1 VFQRGVIGGFSRHL
15 AAAAALL
22 AAAFGQAGAATLG
35 ARVDN
40 VAYVAYT
47 TGSGSAN
54 LTTPTASFTI
64 EAARTPSTIEFYR
77 YAPGAP
83 AGQTV
88 TLYGS
93 DYQTG
98 SRAFAPTGPLTTAA
112 GAIVSLAAPIRIA
125 PADAY
130 FPGEPVI
137 IGVTDAGQNGDPLR
151 IETLVATIQ
160 TANGDFVTL
169 RLYESG
175 AATGA
180 FYGWIASAAGIP
192 VQNDSILT
200 IVHGAALV
208 ARYQDPF
215 DATEISTDI
224 AAADPFGRVF
234 DALTGAL
241 IDDASVT
248 VVDAA
253 TGLPASVFGIDGL
266 STYPSTVITG
276 QAVTDSGGLVYQLGP
291 GEYRFPIMAPGT
303 YRLVVAPP
311 AGFSAPSR
319 VPALSFAALAN
330 APFAIAAGSY
340 GEQFTILGIGDV
352 EIDIPVDPTT
362 DILIR
367 KEADAD
373 RASIGDFVRY
383 RVSVENRSASNVPL
397 LIVDTLPAGLRYQ
410 PGSAIFNGAKAA
422 DPAISSD
429 GRTLT
434 FDAGVAA
441 PSSLMELTYVSE
453 ISAGAKRGDAVNEV
467 VAVSAG
473 GVAISNRAEAA
484 IAIEDDFFRD
494 SLTIVGRI
502 KMGCD
507 ASDSVAP
514 DKFLKGVRLYME
526 TGATTLTDENGLYHF
541 EDVSPRTHVVQV
553 DEESLPPGYELVLC
567 KDDTRRSGS
576 PHSQFV
582 DAQGGKIWR
591 ADFTLNRTGGE
602 AGMPTVEDER
612 AAFNPE
618 TEYLSYDKAWL
629 NTQADAAAAF
639 IYPADGVTPSTKS
652 VNIGIK
658 HAADLRVRLFL
669 NGHETPP
676 ENFAGRDVALLGGVA
691 LSRWK
696 GVDILDGANRLEA
709 VFVDS
714 TGEDVARISRTLD
727 FIDDARRAS
736 LLASQTH
743 AVADGKT
750 RPTIALKVTDGAGRP
765 VRAGHLLEVTVEPPF
780 RAALREAIED
790 RAPLDAPL
798 SASAGVPVGQNGVA
812 LVELEPTLD
821 TGLARIRV
829 KLSDGTVKTF
839 STYVKP
845 APRDWIVVGLAEGQ
859 GGFDR
864 RDGAA
869 KAPDGS
875 NVIGDGRVAG
885 FAKGMIKGDW
895 LVTVAGDSANKR
907 NAADDELFDVID
919 PDDRYP
925 LYGDRSNQRFEAQS
939 RYPVYLKTEKDG
951 FKAQFGDYDTGMTD
965 SRLAQYS
972 RRLSGLN
979 AVYDSERFGFT
990 GFAAETNQAF
1000 VKDELAADGTSGP
1013 YRLRTAPLVRNSESI
1028 IVETRD
1034 RFRPDVVIGST
1045 RLLRYADYDI
1055 DFETGEIIF
1064 RLPVPAADAAFNP
1077 NVIVADYETAA
1088 PVARNLTAGGRGA
1101 VRFLGGRGEAGAS
1114 YIHEEAP
1121 GVSGETTNLAGADL
1135 KLDLTDEDQ
1144 LRLEYASTFKD
1155 GPTVDERTDA
1165 ILAEASH
1172 TGERLDAKA
1181 YYSRLEP
1188 GFGLLQQTS
1197 ATAGIERYGAEASVK
1212 ISEFENAAG
1221 TQRGARYAD
1230 AKAYHEENLAT
1241 GASRDLAEATL
1252 RQESNLTSGAVG
1264 LRAVREEPQG
1274 GPEREALLSLVS
1286 VKQRFENI
1294 GLSLRAAHERPIAGD
1309 DASSLYPTRTS
1320 LGVDQRLIDGLTLSA
1335 THEILDGDAVTQS
1348 NTTVGLVAEPWSGG
1362 KITLSGDR
1370 LTQDSGE
1377 RIGATFGVDQQ
1388 VRLSKTWSGSLGMA
1402 RREDLKKNG
1411 AVDIEDDIVPD
1422 LPRSP
1427 FETAGGSFTSLYAG
1441 AGYRGAAT
1449 TGSGR
1454 IEMKKTE
1461 IGRRYMVATGAAREL
1476 SEQFSFAA
1484 AGRFQ
1489 ADDND
1494 LAPDERRVDFRLGAA
1509 FRPHDDGLIVFN
1521 RIDVKQRE
1529 IDQDEESW
1537 KIVHNLTLNAKATD
1551 RLQIAFNHG
1560 FKYSTLRTGG
1570 AAYDSVTELAGLEA
1584 RYDIAER
1591 VDIGVHGEAVYAYN
1605 SGTLAYSFGPSLGF
1619 APAKNFWLSLGW
1631 NIKGFVDEDFAAAE
1645 YSRVG
1650 PYLKIRIKFDQ
1661 TTARGLLDAISP
1673 RAEARP

>member
-1 VFQRGVIGGFSRHL
+1 VVPRGVIGRFSRL
-15 AAAAALL
+15 FAAAAALG

-40 VAYVAYT
+40 IAHVSYSL
-47 TGSGSAN
+47 GSGSAN
-54 LTTPTASFTI
+54 IATPAASFTI

-77 YAPGAP
+77 YAPGSP
-83 AGQTV
+83 AGQSV
-88 TLYGS
+88 TLNGS
-93 DYQTG
+93 DYETAG
-98 SRAFAPTGPLTTAA
+98 GAFAPTGPLTTAA
-112 GAIVSLAAPIRIA
+112 GVIVRLAAPVRIA

-137 IGVTDAGQNGDPLR
+137 VGVADQGQNGDPSR
-151 IETLVATIQ
+151 IETLVATIR

-175 AATGA
+175 ADTGA
-180 FYGWIASAAGIP
+180 FYGWIASAAGTP
-192 VQNDSILT
+192 LQNDSILT
-200 IVHGAALV
+200 ITHGATLL

-215 DATEISTDI
+215 DATEISTDS

-234 DALTGAL
+234 DGVTGAL
-241 IDDASVT
+241 IDGASVS
-248 VVDAA
+248 VVDAS
-253 TGLPASVFGIDGL
+253 TGQPANVFGIDGV
-266 STYPSTVITG
+266 SAYPSTVLTG
-276 QAVTDSGGLVYQLGP
+276 QPVTDAGGLVYQLGP
-291 GEYRFPIMAPGT
+291 GEFRFPIMAPGV
-303 YRLVVAPP
+303 YRFVVAPP
-311 AGFSAPSR
+311 AGFSAPSSAP
-319 VPALSFAALAN
+319 PASFGALAN
-330 APFAIAAGSY
+330 APFSIAPGSY
-340 GEQFTILGIGDV
+340 GEAFAIVASADV
-352 EIDIPVDPTT
+352 EIDIPVDPMT
-362 DILIR
+362 DIVLR
-367 KEADAD
+367 KEADATA
-373 RASIGDFVRY
+373 ASIGDFIRY
-383 RVSVENRSASNVPL
+383 RVSIENRTAASASL
-397 LIVDTLPAGLRYQ
+397 SIVDTLPAGFRFQ
-410 PGSAIFNGAKAA
+410 AGSARFNGAKTA
-422 DPAISSD
+422 DPAISGD
-429 GRTLT
+429 GRTLR
-434 FDAGVAA
+434 FNVAVAA
-441 PSSLMELTYVSE
+441 PSAVSE
-453 ISAGAKRGDAVNEV
+453 LAYVTEVSAGAKRGVAVNEA

-473 GVAISNRAEAA
+473 GVAVSNRAEAGV
-484 IAIEDDFFRD
+484 AIEDDFFRD

-502 KMGCD
+502 KTGCD
-507 ASDSVAP
+507 ASVGAET
-514 DKFLKGVRLYME
+514 DKKLKGVRLYME
-526 TGATTLTDENGLYHF
+526 TGATTFADENGLYHF

-553 DEESLPPGYELVLC
+553 DEDSLPAGYELVLC

-576 PHSQFV
+576 PRSQFV

-591 ADFTLNRTGGE
+591 ADFYVKRTG
-602 AGMPTVEDER
+602 AAANAPAVDDR
-612 AAFNPE
+612 AAVFNVDK
-618 TEYLSYDKAWL
+618 EYLSYDKAWL
-629 NTQADAAAAF
+629 NKQTDAAAAF
-639 IYPADGVTPSTKS
+639 AYPAEGVTPSTRS
-652 VNIGIK
+652 VNIGVR
-658 HAADLRVRLFL
+658 HSSRLRVRLFL
-669 NGHETPP
+669 NGHETPS
-676 ENFAGRDVALLGGVA
+676 ENFAGRDVALPVGVA

-696 GVDILDGANRLEA
+696 GVDILEGSNRLEA
-709 VFVDS
+709 VLADAN
-714 TGEDVARISRTLD
+714 GAEVARISRTID

-736 LLASQTH
+736 LLAAETH

-750 RPTIALKVTDGAGRP
+750 RPVIALKVTDGAGRP
-765 VRAGHLLEVTVEPPF
+765 VRAGHLLDVRIEPPF
-780 RAALREAIED
+780 RAALRETIED

-812 LVELEPTLD
+812 AVELEPTVE

-829 KLSDGTVKTF
+829 KLSDGTEKTF
-839 STYVKP
+839 SAYVKP
-845 APRDWIVVGLAEGQ
+845 APRDWIVVGLAEGE
-859 GGFDR
+859 GGFER

-875 NVIGDGRVAG
+875 GMIGDGRVAG
-885 FAKGMIKGDW
+885 FAKGTIKGGW
-895 LVTVAGDSANKR
+895 LVTVAGDSANNR
-907 NAADDELFDVID
+907 NAADNELFDVID

-939 RYPVYLKTEKDG
+939 RYPIYLKTEKDG

-965 SRLAQYS
+965 TRLARYS

-979 AVYDSERFGFT
+979 AVYDSERFAFT

-1013 YRLRTAPLVRNSESI
+1013 YRVSAAPLVRNSESI

-1034 RFRPDVVIGST
+1034 RFRPDVIVGAT
-1045 RLLRYADYDI
+1045 TLLRYADYDI
-1055 DFETGEIIF
+1055 DFETGEIVF

-1077 NVIVADYETAA
+1077 NVIVVDYETAA
-1088 PVARNLTAGGRGA
+1088 PVDRNLTAGGRGA
-1101 VRFLGGRGEAGAS
+1101 IRFLAGRGEAGAS
-1114 YIHEEAP
+1114 FIHEEAP

-1144 LRLEYASTFKD
+1144 LRLEYAATFMD
-1155 GPTVDERTDA
+1155 SPTVDERTDA

-1188 GFGLLQQTS
+1188 GFGLAQQTS
-1197 ATAGIERYGAEASVK
+1197 ATAGVVRFGAEASVK
-1212 ISEFENAAG
+1212 ISEFETSSG
-1221 TQRGARYAD
+1221 TQRGARYVD

-1241 GASRDLAEATL
+1241 GASRDLAEAAL
-1252 RQESNLTSGAVG
+1252 RQESNLTSGAIG
-1264 LRAVREEPQG
+1264 LRALREEPQG

-1286 VKQRFENI
+1286 VKQRFENL

-1320 LGVDQRLIDGLTLSA
+1320 LGFDQKLFDSLTLSA

-1362 KITLSGDR
+1362 KVTLSGDR

-1388 VRLSKTWSGSLGMA
+1388 VRLSKKWTGSLGMA

-1411 AVDIEDDIVPD
+1411 AVDVEDDIVPD

-1427 FETAGGSFTSLYAG
+1427 FETAGGAFTSLYAG
-1441 AGYRGAAT
+1441 AGYRGETT

-1454 IEMKKTE
+1454 VEMKKTE

-1484 AGRFQ
+1484 AGRVQ
-1489 ADDND
+1489 ADNND

-1537 KIVHNLTLNAKATD
+1537 KVVHNLTLNAKATD

-1560 FKYSTLRTGG
+1560 FKYSILTTGG
-1570 AAYDSVTELAGLEA
+1570 ETYDSVTELAGVEA
-1584 RYDIAER
+1584 RYDIADR
-1591 VDIGVHGEAVYAYN
+1591 VDVGVHGEALYSYN

-1645 YSRVG
+1645 YSRQG
-1650 PYLKIRIKFDQ
+1650 PYLKLRIKFDE

-1673 RAEARP
+1673 ERAP

>member
-1 VFQRGVIGGFSRHL
+1 MVPRGVIGGFSRFL
-15 AAAAALL
+15 AAAAALA

-40 VAYVAYT
+40 VAQVSYSL
-47 TGSGSAN
+47 GSGSAN
-54 LTTPTASFTI
+54 IATPAASFTI
-64 EAARTPSTIEFYR
+64 EAARTPSTIEFFR
-77 YAPGAP
+77 YAPGLPGGLA
-83 AGQTV
+83 V
-88 TLYGS
+88 TLNGS
-93 DYQTG
+93 DYQVPG
-98 SRAFAPTGPLTTAA
+98 GAFAPVGALTTAA
-112 GAIVSLAAPIRIA
+112 GAIVNLAAPVTIA
-125 PADAY
+125 TADAY

-151 IETLVATIQ
+151 IETLVATIR

-175 AATGA
+175 ADTGV
-180 FYGWIASAAGIP
+180 FYGWIASAAGLP

-200 IVHGAALV
+200 ITHGSTLV

-215 DATEISTDI
+215 DASEVSTDI

-241 IDDASVT
+241 VDGASVAI
-248 VVDAA
+248 VDAA
-253 TGLPASVFGIDGL
+253 TGLPASVFGIDGF
-266 STYPSTVITG
+266 SAYPSTVVTG
-276 QAVTDSGGLVYQLGP
+276 QTVTDAGGVVYQLGS

-303 YRLVVAPP
+303 YRLIVTPP
-311 AGFSAPSR
+311 AGFSAPSS
-319 VPALSFAALAN
+319 VPATSFGALPN
-330 APFAIAAGSY
+330 APFAIAPGSY
-340 GEQFTILGIGDV
+340 GQAFTIIGSADV
-352 EIDIPVDPTT
+352 EIDIPVDPIT
-362 DILIR
+362 DIILR
-367 KEADAD
+367 KEADAGA
-373 RASIGDFVRY
+373 ASIGDFIRY
-383 RVSVENRSASNVPL
+383 RISIEIRAGASGAFS
-397 LIVDTLPAGLRYQ
+397 IVDKLPEGLRYQ
-410 PGSAIFNGAKAA
+410 AGSAKLNGATIA
-422 DPAISSD
+422 DPSISND
-429 GRTLT
+429 GRMLK
-434 FDAGVAA
+434 FAAGAAVA
-441 PSSLMELTYVSE
+441 PSVSELTYIAEV
-453 ISAGAKRGDAVNEV
+453 SAGAKRGVAVNEA
-467 VAVSAG
+467 VAVSLG
-473 GVAISNRAEAA
+473 GVAISNRAEAGVV
-484 IAIEDDFFRD
+484 IEDDFFRD

-502 KMGCD
+502 KTGCD
-507 ASDSVAP
+507 ANEGAEP
-514 DKFLKGVRLYME
+514 DENLKGVRLYME
-526 TGATTLTDENGLYHF
+526 TGATTLADENGLYHF

-553 DEESLPPGYELVLC
+553 DEDSLPAGYELVLC

-576 PHSQFV
+576 PRSQFV
-582 DAQGGKIWR
+582 DAKGGKIWR
-591 ADFTLNRTGGE
+591 ADFNVRRTGAAANALAVEGE
-602 AGMPTVEDER
+602 AAV
-612 AAFNPE
+612 FNVDK
-618 TEYLSYDKAWL
+618 EYLSYDKAWL
-629 NTQADAAAAF
+629 NKQTDAAPAF
-639 IYPADGVTPSTKS
+639 AYPAEGVTPSTRS
-652 VNIGIK
+652 INIGVK
-658 HAADLRVRLFL
+658 HSSNLRVRLYL
-669 NGHETPP
+669 NGHEAPA

-696 GVDILDGANRLEA
+696 GVDILEGSNRLEA
-709 VFVDS
+709 VISD
-714 TGEDVARISRTLD
+714 TNGAEVARISRNLD
-727 FIDDARRAS
+727 FIDDARRVT
-736 LLASQTH
+736 LLTAQTH

-765 VRAGHLLEVTVEPPF
+765 VRAGHILQVEIEPPF

-812 LVELEPTLD
+812 LVELEPTAE
-821 TGLARIRV
+821 TGLARLRV
-829 KLSDGTVKTF
+829 KLSDGAEKRI

-845 APRDWIVVGLAEGQ
+845 APRDWIVVGIAEGE
-859 GGFDR
+859 GGIER

-875 NVIGDGRVAG
+875 GTIGDGRIAG
-885 FAKGMIKGDW
+885 FAKGTIKGDW
-895 LVTVAGDSANKR
+895 LVTIAGDSANNR

-939 RYPVYLKTEKDG
+939 RYPIYLKTEKDG

-965 SRLAQYS
+965 TRLARYS
-972 RRLSGLN
+972 RRLSGLS
-979 AVYDSERFGFT
+979 AVYDSERFAFT

-1013 YRLRTAPLVRNSESI
+1013 YRLSAAPLVRNSESI

-1034 RFRPDVVIGST
+1034 RFRPDVVTGAT
-1045 RLLRYADYDI
+1045 TLLRYADYDI

-1077 NVIVADYETAA
+1077 NVIVIDYETAA
-1088 PVARNLTAGGRGA
+1088 PVDRNLTAGGRGA

-1114 YIHEEAP
+1114 FIHEEAP

-1144 LRLEYASTFKD
+1144 LRLEYASTFTD
-1155 GPTVDERTDA
+1155 SPTVDDCTDA

-1188 GFGLLQQTS
+1188 GFGLSQQTS
-1197 ATAGIERYGAEASVK
+1197 ATAGVVRYGAEASLKV
-1212 ISEFENAAG
+1212 SEFENATG
-1221 TQRGARYAD
+1221 TQRGARYVD

-1241 GASRDLAEATL
+1241 GASRDLAEAAL
-1252 RQESNLTSGAVG
+1252 RQESNLTSGAIG
-1264 LRAVREEPQG
+1264 LRAVREEPQVG
-1274 GPEREALLSLVS
+1274 QEREALLSLVS
-1286 VKQRFENI
+1286 VKQRFENL

-1309 DASSLYPTRTS
+1309 DASSLFPTRTS
-1320 LGVDQRLIDGLTLSA
+1320 LGFDQKLFDGLTLSA
-1335 THEILDGDAVTQS
+1335 THEILNGDAVTQS

-1388 VRLSKTWSGSLGMA
+1388 VRLSKKWTGSLGMA

-1411 AVDIEDDIVPD
+1411 AVDVEDDIVPD

-1427 FETAGGSFTSLYAG
+1427 FETAGGAFTSLYAG
-1441 AGYRGAAT
+1441 AGYRGETT

-1454 IEMKKTE
+1454 VEMKKTE
-1461 IGRRYMVATGAAREL
+1461 VGRRYMVATGAAREL

-1489 ADDND
+1489 ADNND

-1529 IDQDEESW
+1529 IDQDAESW
-1537 KIVHNLTLNAKATD
+1537 KVVHNLTLNAKATD

-1560 FKYSTLRTGG
+1560 FKYSILTTGG
-1570 AAYDSVTELAGLEA
+1570 ETYDSVTELAGVEA
-1584 RYDIAER
+1584 RYDISEK
-1591 VDIGVHGEAVYAYN
+1591 VDVGVHGEALYSYN
-1605 SGTLAYSFGPSLGF
+1605 SRTLDYSFGPSLGF

-1645 YSRVG
+1645 YSRQG
-1650 PYLKIRIKFDQ
+1650 PYLKLRIKFDQ

-1673 RAEARP
+1673 ERVQ